1 MALEDPEVMLRGLV
15 NASDPLVIRLAI
27 HRLIDYIVDP
37 EGEELDDFDVL
48 DIIAQVL
55 VSGDATLLP
64 RELDEDGN
72 PESLPNPLR
81 DTLKFWFNRDP
92 DEDEEKEN

>member
-1 MALEDPEVMLRGLV
+1 MALEDPEIMLRGLV
-15 NASDPLVIRLAI
+15 NASDSLVVKLAI

-55 VSGDATLLP
+55 VSGDVELLP
-64 RELDEDGN
+64 REFDDD

-81 DTLKFWFNRDP
+81 ETLKFWFP
-92 DEDEEKEN
+92 KSTEEDEEEKEN